1 MNNEPDSSATPPSAV
16 DSEVRDV
23 AQDAPPAK
31 KAAKPRTR
39 RPRAPKVEVA
49 APAEAR
55 SQELV
60 IEGATSSAS
69 DGATDSSAVAVA
81 DAAATSDA
89 AVQLSESSTE
99 REVSSS
105 RVHVVAVQS
114 EEDFPRWQAASG
126 RKGGRSPFAP
136 PNARQGEDHMEAI
149 APKLHKVLADAGI
162 GSRRDMEE
170 LILSGRV
177 SVNGEP
183 AHIGQRVEPNDQVR
197 VNGKLIQRRNLAKP
211 PRLLIYHKPAGE
223 IVTNDDPEHRATVF
237 DRLPSI
243 KNGRWIAVGRLDL
256 NTEGLLLFT
265 TSGDLANR
273 LMHPRFGQERQYAAR
288 CIPPLSEEGIERL
301 KQGVELE
308 DGPAKFERI
317 EDGGGDGS
325 NHWYH
330 VVIQEGRNRE
340 VRRMFEAVGAT
351 VSRLIRVRY
360 GDIDLPRTLRRG
372 RWLEVPM
379 MDTAFLCMRLGI
391 KLAEATGGRGDK
403 RIKPMEISPLAT
415 MTEAMFGVSP
425 VRGNPPAGTLT
436 ARSSQM
442 PGLKGKPANGN
453 RRAGTGAGG
462 KGAGKGAGRGA
473 GKGGGSGAGNGN
485 VGGNG
490 GGRFAGA
497 NGNRAPS
504 GGPRPPG
511 QGKPGGQR
519 RRGGKPRGPKV

>member
-1 MNNEPDSSATPPSAV
+1 MNNDTDSSATTTDVTESVDGVAASDAAPAV
-16 DSEVRDV
+16 
-23 AQDAPPAK
+23 K
-31 KAAKPRTR
+31 KASKPRTR
-39 RPRAPKVEVA
+39 RPRAPKAETSTSHDEVA
-49 APAEAR
+49 PRAVMVTEEPLAPADALMQTALSPLEAAR
-55 SQELV
+55 EAQ
-60 IEGATSSAS
+60 APA
-69 DGATDSSAVAVA
+69 
-81 DAAATSDA
+81 A
-89 AVQLSESSTE
+89 AVQ
-99 REVSSS
+99 
-105 RVHVVAVQS
+105 VVAVQS
-114 EEDFPRWQAASG
+114 EEDFPRWVPSSN
-126 RKGGRSPFAP
+126 RKAGKSPFAP
-136 PNARQGEDHMEAI
+136 PNARQGEDHMESI

-237 DRLPSI
+237 ERLPNI

-288 CIPPLSEEGIERL
+288 CIPPLSDEAIERL
-301 KQGVELE
+301 KLGVELE

-317 EDGGGDGS
+317 DDGGGDGS

-340 VRRMFEAVGAT
+340 VRRMFEAVGST

-391 KLAEATGGRGDK
+391 KLVEATGGRGDK

-425 VRGNPPAGTLT
+425 VRGNPPSGTLT
-436 ARSSQM
+436 ARTAQM
-442 PGLKGKPANGN
+442 PGGKGKPVNGN
-453 RRAGTGAGG
+453 RRSAGGGAGGG
-462 KGAGKGAGRGA
+462 KGAGKGG
-473 GKGGGSGAGNGN
+473 GKGGGKFASAGNGN
-485 VGGNG
+485 RG
-490 GGRFAGA
+490 
-497 NGNRAPS
+497 P